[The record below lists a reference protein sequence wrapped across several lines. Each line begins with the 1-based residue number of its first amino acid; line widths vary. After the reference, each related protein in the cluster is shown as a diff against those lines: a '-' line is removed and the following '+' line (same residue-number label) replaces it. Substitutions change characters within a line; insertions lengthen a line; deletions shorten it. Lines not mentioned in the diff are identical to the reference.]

1 MRGVKRSVSSAVALV
16 VLAVAAVVWWQAR
29 RVATEEFVRVERI
42 AIGDTLRER
51 GWLEAAL
58 REPVTLGASGDLREM
73 AEEGQS
79 VKPGDLVVSVDTSG
93 VIKDN
98 LDRREEDVLINK
110 SRLETVR
117 YRRIQTERDARKNI
131 IITGDRLRLAEM
143 EYEEIRAG
151 LTPEDRRLLEIT
163 TELRAIDREDAEEAF
178 LRQSNLVAR
187 ALASPI
193 TLEDLERRLAAATAG
208 EEEAKIEFAVRT
220 APPREDEIL
229 EKKLAVERLQGE
241 LERGERALERRLA
254 RMDAEIAEQIAR
266 VAESQ
271 LQYDLVLEEYEA
283 GEVFASTAG
292 IFRPR
297 YFWDH
302 TQRLWQPIRAGVRRG
317 YLDRVGD
324 IIQPGAMRVMSMVYE
339 ADIAKV
345 STNMP
350 AEIRIPAL
358 NNQVF
363 TGRVQTLGG
372 VGRDRAEVGPSGV
385 EGNLSGVTV
394 FNATLTLEP
403 NDDRLRPGMSA
414 AITIE
419 CLPVAERLVLPRG
432 AVGDYHI
439 GQNTG
444 RVRLENGD
452 LRDITGRHIAGVW
465 FWVEEGLEEGD
476 RVRRHFK

>member
-1 MRGVKRSVSSAVALV
+1 MRGVKRTTSAA
-16 VLAVAAVVWWQAR
+16 VLLVAALAAAVFWWRAR
-29 RVATEEFVRVERI
+29 HVATAEFTAVKRI
-42 AIGDTLRER
+42 EIGDTLQER

-58 REPVTLGASGDLREM
+58 REPITLGANGELREIL
-73 AEEGQS
+73 EEGTI

-93 VIKDN
+93 GTKDH
-98 LDRREEDVLINK
+98 LDRREEDVLIHQN
-110 SRLETVR
+110 RLETTK
-117 YRRIQTERDARKNI
+117 YRRIQTEREARKNI
-131 IITGDRLRLAEM
+131 IITGDRLKLAEM
-143 EYEEIRAG
+143 EYGEIRTG

-163 TELRAIDREDAEEAF
+163 TELRTIDREDAEEAF
-178 LRQSNLVAR
+178 FRQSNLVAR

-193 TLEDLERRLAAATAG
+193 TLEDYERRLAASVAG
-208 EEEAKIEFAVRT
+208 EEEAKIEYAVRT

-254 RMDAEIAEQIAR
+254 RMDAEIAEHVAR
-266 VAESQ
+266 IEESQ
-271 LQYDLVLEEYEA
+271 LQYDQVLEEYES
-283 GEVFASTAG
+283 GDVFAATAG
-292 IFRPR
+292 IFKPR

-345 STNMP
+345 ATNMP

-358 NNQVF
+358 KNQVF
-363 TGRVQTLGG
+363 TGRLQTLGG

-403 NDDRLRPGMSA
+403 NDGRLRPGMSA
-414 AITIE
+414 SVTIQ
-419 CLPVAERLVLPRG
+419 CLPVASRLVLPRE
-432 AVGDYHI
+432 AVGEFHI
-439 GQNTG
+439 GNNTG
-444 RVRLENGD
+444 KVRLENGET
-452 LRDITGRHIAGVW
+452 REITGRHIAGVW
-465 FWVEEGLEEGD
+465 FWVEGGLDEGD